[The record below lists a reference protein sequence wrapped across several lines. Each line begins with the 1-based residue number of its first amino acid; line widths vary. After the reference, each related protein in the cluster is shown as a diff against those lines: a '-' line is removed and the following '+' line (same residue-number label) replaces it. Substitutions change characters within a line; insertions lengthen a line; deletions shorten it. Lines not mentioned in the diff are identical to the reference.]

1 MKKSIKR
8 TGATITIAKLDSN
21 KVEEFAR
28 QMGYDP
34 KKPIELNEYINT
46 ISKMDYW
53 DISRMLFFGNQY
65 VKNNKSYNKGWS

>member
-53 DISRMLFFGNQY
+53 DISRTLFFGNQY
-65 VKNNKSYNKGWS
+65 VKDNKSYNKG